1 MGGESELF
9 FESETKFLTDDTQ
22 ISGNFV
28 RDGQGQVAEV
38 IIKFAGQEIHA
49 KKKKP

>member
-9 FESETKFLTDDTQ
+9 FESETRFVTNDPQ
-22 ISGNFV
+22 IAGHFV

-38 IIKFAGQEIHA
+38 IIQFSGQEIHA
-49 KKKKP
+49 KKKQP